1 VKGRRKDDEAAD
13 KRGHSARGSERARE
27 RAADG
32 WGRFA
37 SEREAGCGAGWRA
50 RARRQARD
58 GPREGERGREGRG
71 GRGFGPGVGP
81 AGGGEGFS
89 LFLFTF

>member
-1 VKGRRKDDEAAD
+1 VKGQWEDDEVAD
-13 KRGHSARGSERARE
+13 KRGHTAMGSERARG

-50 RARRQARD
+50 RGGR
-58 GPREGERGREGRG
+58 PEMGRERRWSAGARGG

-81 AGGGEGFS
+81 AGKGESFS